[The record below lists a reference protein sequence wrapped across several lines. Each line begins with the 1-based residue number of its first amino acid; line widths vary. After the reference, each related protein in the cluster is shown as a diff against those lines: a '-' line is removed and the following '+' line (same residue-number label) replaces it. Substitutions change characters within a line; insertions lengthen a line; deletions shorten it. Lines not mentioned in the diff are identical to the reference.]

1 MKDYQRRLL
10 NHLQADNSVQ
20 STDPL
25 QDVKNA
31 MGEIAFVSGNPLT
44 KTEITLNIRMQF
56 WDMAGI
62 PVIVLPAALPV
73 NLQTKLPL
81 YIFGLTDYYA
91 GYPKFRNLINPIGT
105 WVFISPIAEPP
116 IGVYGYNTIFG
127 GFGFPAVGDLMIWL
141 TGAGTTIYC
150 QILIHCDN
158 VAYGTFL
165 NSFVSDLITIDT
177 IRYIVPAA
185 NINQFINPLVFGY
198 QNLFGKLFSDTVD
211 PRNYITSKDF
221 QQQIADIP
229 INLPIDKAVLFGSYL
244 NYDCQN
250 VSMVLF
256 VKKVEP
262 LTHKQNLTKLR

>member
-20 STDPL
+20 SQDPL

-44 KTEITLNIRMQF
+44 KTEITLNITTQF
-56 WDMAGI
+56 IDGAFVPI
-62 PVIVLPAALPV
+62 LPALLPAAL
-73 NLQTKLPL
+73 QTKVPMYL
-81 YIFGLTDYYA
+81 FGLTDFYS
-91 GYPKFRNLINPIGT
+91 GFPKSRNIIPIINPWILLAPAALGIPSLG
-105 WVFISPIAEPP
+105 VF
-116 IGVYGYNTIFG
+116 GYNIF
-127 GFGFPAVGDLMIWL
+127 FSLNANVQLGDLIVWL
-141 TGAGTTIYC
+141 TNIGLGFSC
-150 QILIHCDN
+150 EVNIHCAN
-158 VAYGTFL
+158 VSYGTFL

-177 IRYIVPAA
+177 IRYIVPIA
-185 NINQFINPLVFGY
+185 NINQFINPLMFGY
-198 QNLFGKLFSDTVD
+198 QNLFGKTFVDSVD
-211 PRNYITSKDF
+211 PRNYITSTDF

-229 INLPIDKAVLFGSYL
+229 INLPIDKAVLLGSYL